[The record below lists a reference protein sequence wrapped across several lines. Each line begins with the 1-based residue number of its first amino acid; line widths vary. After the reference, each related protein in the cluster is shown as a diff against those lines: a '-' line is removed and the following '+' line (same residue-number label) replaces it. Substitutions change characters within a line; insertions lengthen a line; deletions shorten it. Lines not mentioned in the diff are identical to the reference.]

1 MTKYLYAGTLLLIA
15 TSAAYAASEFYVALD
30 TSAKQC
36 RVMSMPPDGTV
47 MKSVADQ
54 PYASMAEAEEAMARL
69 PECKS

>member
-1 MTKYLYAGTLLLIA
+1 MPKYFYAGTFLLIA
-15 TSAAYAASEFYVALD
+15 TSAAFAASEFYVALD

-47 MKSVADQ
+47 MKSVVNQ